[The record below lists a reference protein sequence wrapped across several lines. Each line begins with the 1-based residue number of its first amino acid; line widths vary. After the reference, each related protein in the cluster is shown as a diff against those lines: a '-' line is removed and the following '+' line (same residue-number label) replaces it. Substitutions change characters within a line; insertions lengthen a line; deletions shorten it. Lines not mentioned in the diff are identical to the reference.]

1 MMDKSLQRRNQKSK
15 ERIPKKPKK
24 RQGIYQR
31 NDRKYEVPSTD
42 KSDIYYGEVA
52 KDKADEKAFHKHWS

>member
-1 MMDKSLQRRNQKSK
+1 MPREQ
-15 ERIPKKPKK
+15 IAKKPKK
-24 RQGIYQR
+24 RQGVYKR

-52 KDKADEKAFHKHWS
+52 KGKADKKAFYKHWG

>member
-1 MMDKSLQRRNQKSK
+1 MPR
-15 ERIPKKPKK
+15 ERIAKKPKTRK
-24 RQGIYQR
+24 GLYQR

-52 KDKADEKAFHKHWS
+52 KGKADEKAFYKHWG